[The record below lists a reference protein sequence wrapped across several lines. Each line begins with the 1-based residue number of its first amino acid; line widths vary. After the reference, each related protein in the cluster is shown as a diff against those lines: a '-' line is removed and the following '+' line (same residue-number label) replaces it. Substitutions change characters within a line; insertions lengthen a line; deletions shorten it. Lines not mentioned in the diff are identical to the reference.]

1 VLSAIWAVGAKK
13 IAQLLLLQSVET
25 AIGYDFSKYLIV
37 KYFDINA
44 LPWNSIEHDTVYS
57 M

>member
-1 VLSAIWAVGAKK
+1 
-13 IAQLLLLQSVET
+13 LLLQSVKT
-25 AIGYDFSKYLIV
+25 AIGYDFLKYLIV

-44 LPWNSIEHDTVYS
+44 LPWNPTEHDTVYS